1 MSSVEES
8 AANFMMALSG
18 LYVEQSRLGTLQLAM
33 HVVQN
38 RQAGTQE
45 SHWGKTN
52 HKGIHNFK
60 S

>member
-18 LYVEQSRLGTLQLAM
+18 FRYVEQSRL
-33 HVVQN
+33 QN
-38 RQAGTQE
+38 RHAGTQE

-52 HKGIHNFK
+52 QRHT
-60 S
+60 

>member
-18 LYVEQSRLGTLQLAM
+18 LYVEQSRLGPLQLAI

-52 HKGIHNFK
+52 QRHTHFK

>member
-33 HVVQN
+33 HVVRN

-52 HKGIHNFK
+52 QRHT
-60 S
+60 

>member
-18 LYVEQSRLGTLQLAM
+18 LYVEQSRLGPLQLTI

-38 RQAGTQE
+38 RHAGTQE

-52 HKGIHNFK
+52 QRHT
-60 S
+60 